1 MHVTQS
7 ENETIQEASPPRSP
21 SVMTPKQ
28 MASVMIL
35 LSCCIGILMTGF
47 GIIVPVFPQRLEA
60 LGLGAETLALM
71 EGGFGLGM
79 FLFST
84 PFGTL
89 ADRVGRKP
97 IVLLSL
103 AGFIVTSVILALVN
117 IPAVF
122 IIVRFVEGVLVSG
135 LMPASNAIV
144 GDVVPAEKQA
154 RWIGFMTTA
163 QSAGIAIGPG
173 IGGVLYQAWGFSSPF
188 FITAAAALVASL
200 LALFT
205 LPETLS
211 PLVREEARVRYANR
225 HQEKR
230 QKQKKTRRV
239 ALGQPGLLLAFLPLL
254 IIDFGMTFAYPFVL
268 PQYPFYFEKM
278 LGYNA
283 AQYGVIISAYG
294 GALAVF
300 PMLLGGVSERFSK
313 KLVITI
319 GSILTPILNIA
330 LLFVHQYWL
339 LILAT
344 ILTGIGSALLIPALS
359 TIYLGMTSDHNR
371 SQIMGIRGTAISFA
385 ILTAPLAQALIA
397 PWTPPQVSFA
407 ISVALSLVIILLVI
421 ITLKNPQQ
429 PEKQDEVKPEA
440 LPEVA
445 TNI

>member
-1 MHVTQS
+1 
-7 ENETIQEASPPRSP
+7 
-21 SVMTPKQ
+21 MTPKQ
-28 MASVMIL
+28 MASALIL
-35 LSCCIGILMTGF
+35 LSCCIGILMMGF

-60 LGLGAETLALM
+60 MGLGAETLALM

-84 PFGTL
+84 PLGTL
-89 ADRVGRKP
+89 ADRIGRKP

-103 AGFIVTSVILALVN
+103 AGFIITSVVLALVN
-117 IPAVF
+117 IPVVF
-122 IIVRFVEGVLVSG
+122 ILVRFVEGALISG

-144 GDVVPAEKQA
+144 GDVVPAEKQG

-163 QSAGIAIGPG
+163 QSAGFAIGPG
-173 IGGVLYQAWGFSSPF
+173 IGGILYQAWGFSSPF
-188 FITAAAALVASL
+188 FITAAAALIASL
-200 LALFT
+200 LALFM

-211 PLVREEARVRYANR
+211 SQVREEARVRYASR
-225 HQEKR
+225 RREKS
-230 QKQKKTRRV
+230 QKQKKARGM
-239 ALGQPGLLLAFLPLL
+239 ALGQPGLLLVFLPLL

-278 LGYNA
+278 LGFSA

-313 KLVITI
+313 KLVITV
-319 GSILTPILNIA
+319 GSILTPIMNVA
-330 LLFVHQYWL
+330 LLFVHQYAL
-339 LILAT
+339 LIVAT
-344 ILTGIGSALLIPALS
+344 ILTGVGSALLIPALS

-385 ILTAPLAQALIA
+385 ILTAPLAQALVA

-407 ISVALSLVIILLVI
+407 ISVAISLVIILLVI
-421 ITLKNPQQ
+421 VTLKNPQQ
-429 PEKQDEVKPEA
+429 PEKHDEVKPEA
-440 LPEVA
+440 LPEIA
-445 TNI
+445 TNV

>member
-1 MHVTQS
+1 MS
-7 ENETIQEASPPRSP
+7 
-21 SVMTPKQ
+21 PKQ
-28 MASVMIL
+28 MASALIL
-35 LSCCIGILMTGF
+35 LSGCIGILMTGF

-84 PFGTL
+84 PLGTL
-89 ADRVGRKP
+89 ADRIGRKP

-103 AGFIVTSVILALVN
+103 AGFIITSVVLALVN
-117 IPAVF
+117 IPVVF
-122 IIVRFVEGVLVSG
+122 ILVRFIEGTLISG

-144 GDVVPAEKQA
+144 GDIVPAEKQA

-188 FITAAAALVASL
+188 FITAAAALIASL

-211 PLVREEARVRYANR
+211 PQVREEARVRYANR

-230 QKQKKTRRV
+230 QKQKKERG
-239 ALGQPGLLLAFLPLL
+239 AFLGQPGLLLVFLPLL
-254 IIDFGMTFAYPFVL
+254 IIDFGMTFTYPFVL

-278 LGYNA
+278 LGYSA
-283 AQYGVIISAYG
+283 AQYGLIISAYG

-300 PMLLGGVSERFSK
+300 PMLLGGISERFSK
-313 KLVITI
+313 KLVITV
-319 GSILTPILNIA
+319 GSILTPIMNIA

-397 PWTPPQVSFA
+397 PWTPPQVSFG

-429 PEKQDEVKPEA
+429 PEKHDEVKQEA

-445 TNI
+445 TNM